1 MQKKSTPELLEAFLT
16 GGLFA
21 TPENEETELMEAI
34 SRKLIEFACILGTVA
49 VDARFAREALGSSEA
64 VPVSEIA
71 GDYGCSA
78 QAFNK
83 LLHAQGIQ
91 YKRGRRWYLYDRYQ
105 GHGYTA
111 TRLTV
116 RETGGRVRTFS
127 GMQWTVEGRR
137 FLYEHLRAQ
146 GILPAAQKG
155 EQP

>member
-1 MQKKSTPELLEAFLT
+1 MQKKSTPELLETFFT
-16 GGLFA
+16 GGLFM

-34 SRKLIEFACILGTVA
+34 SCKLIEFASILGTVA
-49 VDARFAREALGSSEA
+49 VDARFAREALNCGE
-64 VPVSEIA
+64 VFPVSEIA

-91 YKRGRRWYLYDRYQ
+91 YKRGKRWYLYDRYQ
-105 GHGYTA
+105 GLGYTA

-116 RETGGRVRTFS
+116 RESGGRVRAFS
-127 GMQWTVEGRR
+127 GMQWTIRGRL
-137 FLYEHLRAQ
+137 FLYEHLRAN
-146 GILPAAQKG
+146 GILPGAQKG

>member
-1 MQKKSTPELLEAFLT
+1 MQKKSTPEMLETFFT

-34 SRKLIEFACILGTVA
+34 SCKLIEFACILGTVA
-49 VDARFAREALGSSEA
+49 VDARFAREAMGTSE
-64 VPVSEIA
+64 VFPVSEIA
-71 GDYGCSA
+71 ADYGCSA

-83 LLHAQGIQ
+83 LLRDQGIQ

-111 TRLTV
+111 
-116 RETGGRVRTFS
+116 GRVRTFS
-127 GMQWTVEGRR
+127 SMQWTVRGRC
-137 FLYEHLRAQ
+137 FLYNFLREQ
-146 GILPAAQKG
+146 GIHPTAQKG